1 MEEQQEKKCALCG
14 AVFDGVAETDSGE
27 FTCRRCATSERYD
40 GVNLVAINITN
51 YYARLA
57 ELEARNKELVGEIE
71 IEGIKGSHRDR
82 GYLQKK
88 HLERQDVLTEY
99 SFLSHFR
106 VFIEKW

>member
-27 FTCRRCATSERYD
+27 FTCRRCATSARYD

-51 YYARLA
+51 YYAMLA

-71 IEGIKGSHRDR
+71 FEGNKGSHRDM
-82 GYLQKK
+82 GYLRKK
-88 HLERQDVLTEY
+88 HLERQDVLAEC

-106 VFIEKW
+106 AFVEKW